1 MRRFAILAALLAAVA
16 LGQWSLPPY
25 NLVISGGVTA
35 VRAGYLMSFSED
47 PLVDTGTIAW
57 DSAGFKTWY
66 AATSTGDSITKG
78 VVKATRVRAA
88 TIYTTNIFP
97 TATTTHL
104 LFALTASTSLDSVR
118 FKATVVRGDS
128 LAFTAVT
135 ATNFRGALTGNASTA
150 TTAAA
155 NTGTWKTLDTSA
167 VAVLAR
173 KNTFAAAMTN
183 SDSAF
188 HNGYVGLGDYMTDYL
203 AVYGQT
209 LTRNTGGT
217 SNWVDIYRPDS
228 LVRGSFWH
236 SASKIRGLGG
246 TGQFNQVFIN
256 AEADT
261 DMNTFSLRG
270 GEIKGTA
277 KATMRGT
284 SQLMGAYLKTV
295 TGGTNDTTAF
305 ATPCYSILETDATDV
320 TNLGY
325 NFYAENTNAGTFT
338 AGAILGVH
346 PTNNTWPYGFDFY
359 SATFTSGDVRLA
371 KGATIVNGHV
381 DTLTITEANIKL
393 MGTTLLGGKFQSG
406 SVVFDSASHGTR
418 RDTVLFW
425 AHDTAYAIV
434 KRP

>member
-135 ATNFRGALTGNASTA
+135 ATNFRGALTGNVTGANGA
-150 TTAAA
+150 TIVNGSAGAVTI
-155 NTGTWKTLDTSA
+155 TEDTIFQA
-167 VAVLAR
+167 GVV
-173 KNTFAAAMTN
+173 
-183 SDSAF
+183 
-188 HNGYVGLGDYMTDYL
+188 
-203 AVYGQT
+203 
-209 LTRNTGGT
+209 
-217 SNWVDIYRPDS
+217 RPTK
-228 LVRGSFWH
+228 VVV
-236 SASKIRGLGG
+236 G
-246 TGQFNQVFIN
+246 TG
-256 AEADT
+256 
-261 DMNTFSLRG
+261 
-270 GEIKGTA
+270 
-277 KATMRGT
+277 
-284 SQLMGAYLKTV
+284 
-295 TGGTNDTTAF
+295 
-305 ATPCYSILETDATDV
+305 DV
-320 TNLGY
+320 VLQN
-325 NFYAENTNAGTFT
+325 
-338 AGAILGVH
+338 
-346 PTNNTWPYGFDFY
+346 
-359 SATFTSGDVRLA
+359 
-371 KGATIVNGHV
+371 GATIVNGHA
-381 DTLTITEANIKL
+381 DTLTVTEAVLKWSGLVFVNGKL
-393 MGTTLLGGKFQSG
+393 LFG
-406 SVVFDSASHGTR
+406 SVLFDSSSHGTR
-418 RDTVLFW
+418 RDTLLLW